1 LFVEFFPCFVIHG
14 KPVSGYF
21 AVQVSV
27 SNGGAL
33 QLRPKGFNAA
43 VRHVVLN
50 GRVDEAAALARLGH
64 TVDSLDR
71 GFRQYD
77 VDSLAHGNEG

>member
-1 LFVEFFPCFVIHG
+1 VIHG

-43 VRHVVLN
+43 VCHVMLD
-50 GRVDEAAALARLGH
+50 GRVDEAATLARLGH
-64 TVDSLDR
+64 PIDGLDR
-71 GFRQYD
+71 GFRQHD
-77 VDSLAHGNEG
+77 VDSLAHGN